1 MFGYDRDELLTFAKQ
16 NIGCYTVEEIQGQYT
31 QNDIGQGIS
40 RTTFYFDE
48 YPDIVFKIAIG
59 CDDDCAE
66 YTFEEEETVYY
77 EAMEHGLEKYFAELE
92 YIGDIKLS
100 YEYEDWADEE
110 SDETVWKTETRDY
123 NIYIQPKADFT
134 VSHFFGH
141 HCEEHSF
148 KKETRIVESSG
159 GSVALD
165 TEASALFIRRHGI
178 EEFTRL
184 SNFFEK
190 VRYLDDLHN
199 SNWALLDGNMVII
212 DYAM

>member
-1 MFGYDRDELLTFAKQ
+1 MFGYDRNELLTFAKQ
-16 NIGCYTVEEIQGQYT
+16 NIGCYTVEEIQRQYT

-48 YPDIVFKIAIG
+48 YPDIVFKIGIG
-59 CDDDCAE
+59 DDDDCAD
-66 YTFEEEETVYY
+66 YAFEEEESVYY
-77 EAMEHGLEKYFAELE
+77 DAMEHGVEKYFAELE
-92 YIGDIKLS
+92 CIGSIELS
-100 YEYEDWADEE
+100 YEYEDWANED
-110 SDETVWKTETRDY
+110 SDEVVWKLGTRDY
-123 NIYIQPKADFT
+123 SIYIQPKADFT
-134 VSHFFGH
+134 VSHFFGQ

-148 KKETRIVESSG
+148 KKERRIAEYSG

-184 SNFFEK
+184 SNFFEN